1 MPLTHESSRAK
12 TALLDTDYTKDLSTA
27 ALRHHGGFYVTR
39 ISKTCTSRAARAF
52 SHEVPRS
59 IKAHTTPN
67 EFETGCFFLW
77 FFLFKVRS
85 CLIRSNPNGASKKE
99 KENDYCDSGS
109 IIF

>member
-59 IKAHTTPN
+59 IKAHTTPDK
-67 EFETGCFFLW
+67 FENGYFFLCFF
-77 FFLFKVRS
+77 F
-85 CLIRSNPNGASKKE
+85 SKY
-99 KENDYCDSGS
+99 DRV
-109 IIF
+109 